1 MPVTKLGRLVQ
12 DGKIASLEQIYLFSL
27 PIKETGII
35 DYFFKGESLKD
46 EVMKIMPVQKQ
57 TAAGQ
62 RTRFKAFVIV
72 GDFTGHIGLGVKV
85 ASEVATAIR
94 GAIAS
99 AKLSL
104 VPIRLGFWGTKI
116 GAPHTVPVKVH
127 GKCGS
132 VIMRLVP
139 APRGTG
145 LVAPVAIK
153 KVLTYAGVKDV
164 YTNSS
169 GSTKTLGNFV
179 KATVAALESTCKY
192 LTPDL
197 WTPTH
202 FSASPYQEYSQYLR
216 DIKGGKK
223 AGGH

>member
-1 MPVTKLGRLVQ
+1 MQ
-12 DGKIASLEQIYLFSL
+12 DGKIKSLEHIYLFSL

-35 DYFFKGESLKD
+35 DYFFPEKDGKLKD

-72 GDFTGHIGLGVKV
+72 GDFTGHVGLGVKV
-85 ASEVATAIR
+85 ASEVAGAIR
-94 GAIAS
+94 GAIAT

-132 VIMRLVP
+132 VIVRLVP

-145 LVAPVAIK
+145 IVAAGCIK
-153 KVLTYAGVKDV
+153 KVLNYAGVKDV
-164 YTNSS
+164 YTNST
-169 GSTKTLGNFV
+169 GSTKTMGNFI
-179 KATVAALESTCKY
+179 KATYAALHSTCKY
-192 LTPDL
+192 LTPDM
-197 WTPTH
+197 WAPTH
-202 FSASPYQEYSQYLR
+202 FTASPYQEFTDYLR
-216 DIKGGKK
+216 DVKGSKK
-223 AGGH
+223 VAAH

>member
-1 MPVTKLGRLVQ
+1 M
-12 DGKIASLEQIYLFSL
+12 
-27 PIKETGII
+27 
-35 DYFFKGESLKD
+35 
-46 EVMKIMPVQKQ
+46 
-57 TAAGQ
+57 
-62 RTRFKAFVIV
+62 
-72 GDFTGHIGLGVKV
+72 